1 MFALPASTRLSLWVT
16 AAWSGT
22 MPVEDAVVRALP
34 DVDDIAGSLGRFTDW
49 DEFGEQVLA
58 CALPRP
64 GAPGLLPRGPEQM
77 RQTATEHGECVFVPS
92 LGGVVVP
99 VVTEYGAARDV
110 GVSVEFL
117 AFDADP
123 VPQHRLTGIDVGI
136 AERELRAALGSSTA
150 ALEEL
155 DLGATEVRRPA
166 VARPSEHWALPGG
179 LPPRAARLIEL
190 AGTILSAVEV
200 AQEHTADLV
209 RGRDGAVAVQ
219 LQTLNAAA
227 TTALEH
233 ATNAAALRLAGLIP
247 AE

>member
-16 AAWSGT
+16 AAWSGAL
-22 MPVEDAVVRALP
+22 PVDDAIVRALP
-34 DVDDIAGSLGRFTDW
+34 DVDDIAGAVGRFTDW
-49 DEFGEQVLA
+49 GEFGEQVLA

-64 GAPGLLPRGPEQM
+64 GAPGLLPQGPEDM
-77 RQTATEHGECVFVPS
+77 RQTATDHGECVFVPG

-99 VVTEYGAARDV
+99 VVSEYGTAGDL

-117 AFDADP
+117 PFDADP
-123 VPQHRLTGIDVGI
+123 FPQHRLTGIDVGF
-136 AERELRAALGSSTA
+136 AERELRAALATSTA

-155 DLGATEVRRPA
+155 DLGATELRRPA
-166 VARPSEHWALPGG
+166 VARPSEHWALPDGMA
-179 LPPRAARLIEL
+179 PRAARLIEL
-190 AGTILSAVEV
+190 AGTILSAVDV
-200 AQEHTADLV
+200 AEEHTADLV
-209 RGRDGAVAVQ
+209 GGRDGAVAAQ
-219 LQTLNAAA
+219 LQTLSAAA